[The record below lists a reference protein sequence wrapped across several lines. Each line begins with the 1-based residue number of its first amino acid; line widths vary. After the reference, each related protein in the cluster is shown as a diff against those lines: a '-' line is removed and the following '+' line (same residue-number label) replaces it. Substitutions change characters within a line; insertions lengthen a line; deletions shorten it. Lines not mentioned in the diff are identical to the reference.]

1 MKVTKI
7 LMDCQLKWL
16 YISEI
21 SQFSGGLAPECKAPG
36 VANEEMP
43 LIYSN
48 AIVAHEQDELN
59 PVERLDA
66 SLDQTSSFGT
76 DDSAYEGFDVA
87 EEKVTTSSG
96 NMKCD
101 NEKNGEGVCRT
112 DISIKHLSPNI
123 LDVPALKEEKCN
135 ALDGS
140 GVIGETERVIQ
151 NLF

>member
-1 MKVTKI
+1 MSPMRK
-7 LMDCQLKWL
+7 C
-16 YISEI
+16 
-21 SQFSGGLAPECKAPG
+21 
-36 VANEEMP
+36 P

-66 SLDQTSSFGT
+66 LLDQTSSFGT

-96 NMKCD
+96 NMKGD
-101 NEKNGEGVCRT
+101 DEKNGEGVCRT
-112 DISIKHLSPNI
+112 DISIEHLSQNI

-135 ALDGS
+135 APDGS
-140 GVIGETERVIQ
+140 GVMGETERVIQ